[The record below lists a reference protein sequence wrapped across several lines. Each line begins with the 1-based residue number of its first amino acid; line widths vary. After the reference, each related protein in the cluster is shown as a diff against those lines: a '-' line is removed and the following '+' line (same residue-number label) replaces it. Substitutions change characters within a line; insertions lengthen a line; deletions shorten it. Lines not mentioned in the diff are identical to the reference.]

1 MLQKKSQC
9 ELTDLKETSF
19 PDLSLKKTNSSNS
32 AFALSQHLGEVHKLI
47 TQYPPTKNNQGSLI
61 IREKKKERKTTDY
74 FWNIL
79 LLPQNKICLKRS
91 WRKFWKAK
99 NAT

>member
-9 ELTDLKETSF
+9 ELTELKEVSF

-32 AFALSQHLGEVHKLI
+32 AFALSQHLGEVQILI
-47 TQYPPTKNNQGSLI
+47 TQYPPTKKNQGSLI
-61 IREKKKERKTTDY
+61 IREKKKEIKNTDY

-79 LLPQNKICLKRS
+79 LLPENKICLK
-91 WRKFWKAK
+91 KKLEEVLK
-99 NAT
+99 G